1 MLTLSIYMLITFK
14 TTDAQV
20 SSNTLESIVNQ
31 TGSLNESAQI
41 DMDGIPQYIF
51 GDLLS
56 DTVYVAN
63 YKGDHLN
70 GTVTAIDPNTYDV
83 KNMLV
88 GTNPTSIFGNR
99 FFSDLIYVANSGSVY
114 RICNRYL

>member
-1 MLTLSIYMLITFK
+1 MFSETAH
-14 TTDAQV
+14 AQV

-31 TGSLNESAQI
+31 TGSSGESAQI

-56 DTVYVAN
+56 DTIFVAN
-63 YKGDHLN
+63 YKGDHIN

-83 KNMLV
+83 KTMLV

-99 FFSDLIYVANSGSVY
+99 FFSNLIYVLIQVPILVTLMEVY
-114 RICNRYL
+114 L